1 MILSTIDMINENLSL
16 GRALGFTLR
25 MYTKKLHEMFEEAEL
40 DLTIEQ
46 FVLLNI
52 VHHHKKDLVT
62 QIEVSNMLGKDKSA
76 VLRHI
81 DYLENN
87 QWLCR
92 NDDMNDRRRKIL
104 VLTKKGEIHLQKA
117 RLLEQKL
124 TKTVLKN
131 VNKDQTTQ
139 FMQTMDNILANI
151 FELDEN
157 SQELKNI

>member
-1 MILSTIDMINENLSL
+1 
-16 GRALGFTLR
+16 
-25 MYTKKLHEMFEEAEL
+25 
-40 DLTIEQ
+40 
-46 FVLLNI
+46 
-52 VHHHKKDLVT
+52 
-62 QIEVSNMLGKDKSA
+62 MLGKDKSA

-131 VNKDQTTQ
+131 VNKDQTTK